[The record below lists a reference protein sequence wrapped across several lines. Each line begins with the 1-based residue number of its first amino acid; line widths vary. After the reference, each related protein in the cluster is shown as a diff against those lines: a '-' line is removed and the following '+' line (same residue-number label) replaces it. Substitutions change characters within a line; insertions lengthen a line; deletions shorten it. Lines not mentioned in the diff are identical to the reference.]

1 MKPDVS
7 FRLSPSAMV
16 AVLLTALLVLGLW
29 RFEARLRP
37 LDGDAV
43 CFVPTALSLAR
54 QEGWQNP
61 LYRPAEVA
69 DASAPKRFIWH
80 GVVSPRLWA
89 SFSSAAT
96 YAGVREGAI
105 RVSWLGL
112 VLLGIALVRR
122 QVKASLIGAA
132 LSSLTVAGS
141 ASYFWH
147 SGRPESVAATVVAT
161 TLLLLPRRCSYLWM
175 MIVGISLGVLAATTP
190 AAAALLLPWV
200 IIIILNADLPLSQKL
215 LGIALIGLLSAG
227 LTALLITSTGCSL
240 PLWLK
245 SMALHSKN
253 VVWSRTDTS
262 LRPYWLASP
271 ERPFLIGTVLC
282 LIASL
287 GVARVV
293 RLSSDRIAR
302 VGIALCLIVF
312 TMLAWKTT
320 IKPSPCVYNL
330 FPLLVVLAA
339 VAAQSAISAWDQAR
353 KLPAL
358 LLVMGLAFPL
368 GGLLRQALVLRVAS
382 EHGMTIQVAR
392 EQIGADLAK
401 LNLAQQTVGITDGL
415 FELHDG
421 QVPGSPKFQM
431 LSDRDAPPVSVRL
444 VQQANSG
451 LRTPPT
457 IPGFTLI
464 LNHFDETLPTV
475 AGLPLARTTGSF
487 TYALFTRETSVS
499 GAPR

>member
-1 MKPDVS
+1 MKLGLPS
-7 FRLSPSAMV
+7 KLSLTAMI
-16 AVLLTALLVLGLW
+16 AVLLTALALLGLW
-29 RFEARLRP
+29 RFEAQLRP

-54 QEGWQNP
+54 HEGWQNP

-80 GVVSPRLWA
+80 GVVAPWLWA
-89 SFSSAAT
+89 KFSSAAT

-105 RVSWLGL
+105 WVSWLGL

-122 QVKASLIGAA
+122 QVRASLVGTVLTA
-132 LSSLTVAGS
+132 LTMAGS

-147 SGRPESVAATVVAT
+147 SGRPESVAATVVAA
-161 TLLLLPRRCSYLWM
+161 TLLLLPRRCSHLWM
-175 MIVGISLGVLAATTP
+175 IIAGMSLGVLAATTP
-190 AAAALLLPWV
+190 AAAALLVPWV
-200 IIIILNADLPLSQKL
+200 IIAVLYADLPVTQKL
-215 LGIALIGLLSAG
+215 MGIALISLLSAG
-227 LTALLITSTGCSL
+227 LAALLISSTGCSL
-240 PLWLK
+240 TLWLK

-253 VVWSRTDTS
+253 VVWSRSDTS
-262 LRPYWLASP
+262 LKPYWIAAP

-282 LIASL
+282 LTASL

-293 RLSSDRIAR
+293 KLPADRMMRAG
-302 VGIALCLIVF
+302 VVLCLVVF
-312 TMLAWKTT
+312 AALAWKTT

-339 VAAQSAISAWDQAR
+339 VAAQSAMSAWDHAR
-353 KLPAL
+353 RLPAL
-358 LLVMGLAFPL
+358 LLIIGLAFPI
-368 GGLLRQALVLRVAS
+368 GGLVRQAVVLRVAS
-382 EHGMTIQVAR
+382 QQGMTVQAAR
-392 EQIGADLAK
+392 ERLGADLAELK
-401 LNLAQQTVGITDGL
+401 LTHQPVGLTNGL

-431 LSDRDAPPVSVRL
+431 ISDPDAPPAGVRL

-451 LRTPPT
+451 LRTPPAV
-457 IPGFTLI
+457 PGFTLL
-464 LNHFDETLPTV
+464 LNRFDDTVPTV

-487 TYALFTRETSVS
+487 TYALFTSEASVTGS
-499 GAPR
+499 PH